1 MSYFK
6 NKVVKNDD
14 NTYSATSVLNGDVV
28 TPQIGVD
35 NADDTSDDAFK
46 IDSDGSVSITI
57 TNPKPGLYYGVKAM
71 NSLPVNGEGDGEIAW
86 ENNRNTDGGAKTL
99 TINKS
104 DFKTISFDSPSVFFR
119 IVVDFIVNRQ

>member
-6 NKVVKNDD
+6 NKVVKNND
-14 NTYSATSVLNGDVV
+14 NTYSATSVLNGDAV

-46 IDSDGSVSITI
+46 INSDGGVSITI

-71 NSLPVNGEGDGEIAW
+71 NSLPANGVSEGEIFW
-86 ENNRNTDGGAKTL
+86 EKTLNTQGGAKTL
-99 TINKS
+99 TTNKA
-104 DFKTISFDSPSVFFR
+104 DFKAISFDDPSVFFR
-119 IVVDFIVNRQ
+119 IVVDFSAE